1 MEAAEDGWTVAKI
14 DSRALY
20 DPVRM
25 SECLGKP
32 YIIQSER
39 SLGATPWVASVL
51 RSKIEAGISSVSRP
65 LEVAAQEMKGLM
77 LVLDE
82 VQDIRDYADHSHKP
96 EVKDTLNLI
105 HNGEVGRP
113 VILLA
118 GGLGTSEDAFS
129 SLGVS
134 RFYRGCVVNLGRL
147 ASEPERAIIRDWLV
161 QDGGAEGDAT
171 PWIDAIARETHGWPQ
186 HIITFTE
193 PAAGIACACHGQMTP
208 GGLEAV
214 LRQGQQGK
222 EEYYFARVKKLSK
235 QDRMALGEALVTLP
249 LGASLEE
256 ADVLHILSWNHAR
269 EKAGQVFK
277 RIVHKG
283 VLAQTREG
291 DFAVPIPSMQDWL
304 VDQYRRGRIRTQRR
318 EAGL

>member
-1 MEAAEDGWTVAKI
+1 
-14 DSRALY
+14 
-20 DPVRM
+20 M

-82 VQDIRDYADHSHKP
+82 VQNIRDYANHSHKP

-118 GGLGTSEDAFS
+118 GGLGTSQKAFGR
-129 SLGVS
+129 LGIS
-134 RFYRGCVVNLGRL
+134 RFHDGCIVNLGRL
-147 ASEPERAIIRDWLV
+147 PASAERAVIQDWLV
-161 QDGGAEGDAT
+161 KDGGAEGDAT

-186 HIITFTE
+186 HIMCFVQ
-193 PAAGIACACHGQMTP
+193 PAVHIVHSNHGQMTP
-208 GGLEAV
+208 DGLEAV
-214 LRQGQQGK
+214 LRQGQQRK
-222 EEYYFARVKKLSK
+222 ENYYLARVKELAKP
-235 QDRMALGEALVTLP
+235 DRMVLGEALATLP

-256 ADVLHILSWNHAR
+256 VDVLHILLRNHAR
-269 EKAGQVFK
+269 EKAGQVFEG
-277 RIVHKG
+277 IVHKG
-283 VLAQTREG
+283 VLAQTQEG

-304 VDQYRRGRIRTQRR
+304 VDQYRRGRTRTQRR
-318 EAGL
+318 GL